1 MEVIFIKDLKNQGKK
16 GQIKNVK
23 DGYAQNFLIK
33 NGYAVAKTK
42 ENLSKLEHANAK
54 KAEEDKNNK
63 KIAVENN
70 IKNKLQEQGYKAT
83 SCKVKAKIAEEQKEQ
98 LEKLVL
104 EFKVKT
110 GEADKVFGSI
120 SPKQIKD
127 ELQVQGFKIE
137 KNQIDN
143 SKQISSLGFHNVE
156 IALYPGVTATIK
168 VHLVK

>member
-42 ENLSKLEHANAK
+42 ENLSKLEHENAK
-54 KAEEDKNNK
+54 KAEDDKNNK
-63 KIAVENN
+63 QV
-70 IKNKLQEQGYKAT
+70 
-83 SCKVKAKIAEEQKEQ
+83 AEELKQK
-98 LEKLVL
+98 LEKVVL

-110 GEADKVFGSI
+110 GEGDKVFGSI
-120 SPKQIKD
+120 SQKQIKD
-127 ELQVQGFKIE
+127 ELQAQGFKIE

-143 SKQISSLGFHNVE
+143 SKQISSLGFHNVD
-156 IALYPGVTATIK
+156 ITLYAGITATIK